1 MSNFI
6 LSCCSTADLSL
17 EYLLSRDIKYVCFH
31 YFINDKEYLDDLG
44 QTMSLPEFYRMM
56 DEDDIMTRTSQINV
70 TEYTEYFD
78 KMLAEGNDI
87 LHLTLSSGI
96 SGTVNSARLAA
107 EDLRKK
113 YPERKLIIIDTL
125 CASSGYGLLVD
136 KAADLRDSGMSID
149 ETAKWIEENKLRV
162 NHWFYST
169 TLKFYIRGGRVSKP
183 AGFIGGLLGI
193 CPLLHVDNAG
203 KLIPME
209 KIRTKQKTMEAA
221 FEKMVAMCQDGDDY
235 SEKCFISQSNAKE
248 DAEAL
253 AALIEAH
260 FHKMNGKVH
269 IFDIGTVIGSH
280 SGPGTIALFFWG
292 KDAR

>member
-17 EYLLSRDIKYVCFH
+17 DYLLSRDIKYVCFH

-87 LHLTLSSGI
+87 LHLALSSGI

-107 EDLRKK
+107 EELCKK
-113 YPERKLIIIDTL
+113 YPERKLIVIDTL
-125 CASSGYGLLVD
+125 CASSGYGLL
-136 KAADLRDSGMSID
+136 
-149 ETAKWIEENKLRV
+149 
-162 NHWFYST
+162 
-169 TLKFYIRGGRVSKP
+169 
-183 AGFIGGLLGI
+183 GI
-193 CPLLHVDNAG
+193 CPLLHVDDAG

-209 KIRTKQKTMEAA
+209 KIRTKQKTMEATFA
-221 FEKMVAMCQDGDDY
+221 KMVAMCQDGDDY
-235 SEKCFISQSNAKE
+235 SEKCFISQSNARE